1 MEPARKQSSSA
12 IFYEEFDTLF
22 GGRVR
27 RVRTSILLTLS
38 LLSVILGFA
47 LIATEYTTPGVILLT
62 TIAPCC
68 LLYPAVRAILFMGKD
83 SFLAVIVTFVLEELL
98 KHKIKKKIQNIE
110 EKKY

>member
-12 IFYEEFDTLF
+12 IYEEVDTLF

-27 RVRTSILLTLS
+27 RVRTSILLTLL

-47 LIATEYTTPGVILLT
+47 LIATEYTTPGAILLT

-68 LLYPAVRAILFMGKD
+68 LLYPVVRAILFMGKD
-83 SFLAVIVTFVLEELL
+83 SFLAVIVTFVIEELL
-98 KHKIKKKIQNIE
+98 KHKIKKKMQNIE